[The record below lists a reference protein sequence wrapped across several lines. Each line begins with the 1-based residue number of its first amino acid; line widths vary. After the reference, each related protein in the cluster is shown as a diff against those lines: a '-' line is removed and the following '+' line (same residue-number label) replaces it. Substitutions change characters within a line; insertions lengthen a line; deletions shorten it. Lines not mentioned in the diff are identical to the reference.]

1 MPPPEGLSPPSVP
14 PFVSELAAEVE
25 AVLGRVIAEEESRWG
40 AVDPTLFVPFAEMRT
55 LVLGGGKRLRPAF
68 CEWGALAVGEHD
80 RGEIV
85 RTGAALELLHAFA
98 LFHDDIMD
106 GSLTRRGVET
116 THTKHAAIHRRDG
129 LDGDAVRYGDAVGI
143 LVGDLT
149 HVCADA
155 LMESTPV
162 RVRRLWTELRLEVNI
177 GQFLDI
183 VSSAHRERRLEV
195 ARRIYRYK
203 TAKYTVERPM
213 HLGALLARPDL
224 DDAVLERLSAVG
236 LPLGEAF
243 QMRDDVLGVFGEP
256 ALTGKPVGDDLREGK
271 PTALLALATERATA
285 TQQVI
290 LEHVGRP
297 DIDTEA
303 IARVQEVIVET
314 GALAETESRITLLT
328 DESVAR
334 LDALSLSSDAR
345 SRFLDL
351 ARVVSWRNL

>member
-1 MPPPEGLSPPSVP
+1 MPQPERLSPPSTP
-14 PFVSELAAEVE
+14 AFVSALAREVE
-25 AVLGRVIAEEESRWG
+25 AVLARTIEVEERRWVE
-40 AVDPTLFVPFAEMRT
+40 VDPRLSVPFAEMRG

-68 CEWGALAVGEHD
+68 CEWGSLAVGECA
-80 RGEIV
+80 REVIV

-129 LDGDAVRYGDAVGI
+129 LDGDAARYGDGVGI

-155 LMESTPV
+155 LMESTPL

-195 ARRIYRYK
+195 ARRIYKYK

-213 HLGALLARPDL
+213 HLGALLTQPDL
-224 DDAVLERLSAVG
+224 DEAVLDKLSAIG

-271 PTALLALATERATA
+271 PTSLLALATERASA
-285 TQQVI
+285 SQRAV

-297 DIDTEA
+297 EIDSEA
-303 IARVQEVIVET
+303 IARVQEVILDT
-314 GALAETESRITLLT
+314 DALADTEARIASLT
-328 DESVAR
+328 DESITR
-334 LDALSLSSDAR
+334 LDALSLSSDVR

>member
-1 MPPPEGLSPPSVP
+1 MPRPERLSPPSTP
-14 PFVSELAAEVE
+14 AFVSVLAREVE
-25 AVLGRVIAEEESRWG
+25 VVLARTIDAEEARWVE
-40 AVDPTLFVPFAEMRT
+40 VDPRLSIPFAEMRS

-68 CEWGALAVGEHD
+68 CEWGSLAVGECD
-80 RGEIV
+80 REVIV

-116 THTKHAAIHRRDG
+116 THTKHAAIHRRDR
-129 LDGDAVRYGDAVGI
+129 LDGDALRYGDGVGI

-155 LMESTPV
+155 LMESTSL

-195 ARRIYRYK
+195 ARRIYKYK

-213 HLGALLARPDL
+213 HLGALLTRPDL
-224 DDAVLERLSAVG
+224 DEAVLDRLSAVG

-271 PTALLALATERATA
+271 PTSLLALATERASDV
-285 TQQVI
+285 QREI

-297 DIDTEA
+297 EIDAEA
-303 IARVQEVIVET
+303 IARVQEVIVDT
-314 GALAETESRITLLT
+314 DALSDTEARIASLT
-328 DESVAR
+328 DESIAR
-334 LDALSLSSDAR
+334 LDALSLSADVR